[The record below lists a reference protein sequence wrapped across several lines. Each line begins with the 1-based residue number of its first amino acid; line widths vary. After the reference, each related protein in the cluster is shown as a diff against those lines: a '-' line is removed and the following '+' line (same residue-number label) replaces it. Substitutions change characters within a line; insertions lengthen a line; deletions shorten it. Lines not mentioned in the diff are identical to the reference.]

1 MVGRRISSLRERQGF
16 PQSGVPPL
24 FDLWLPV
31 MATRRGVIFYANVVK
46 SAESKS
52 RGLLEVRFTATLV
65 SAGSIQLLLFP
76 SYGWLSLCPNY
87 MI

>member
-31 MATRRGVIFYANVVK
+31 MATRRGGIFYANVVK
-46 SAESKS
+46 SAESKTW
-52 RGLLEVRFTATLV
+52 GLLAVRFMATLV
-65 SAGSIQLLLFP
+65 SARSIPFL
-76 SYGWLSLCPNY
+76 
-87 MI
+87 